1 MLEGTYMK
9 LTAIV
14 LAACLLAFNSVP
26 TPAQAIAPRTGEAF
40 QVRKNILITDM
51 TGARFSDQNIE
62 DLKLFEDG
70 TEQKITALSSNRG
83 QLHLVIVIDDS
94 GSMISQKDN
103 VAAVGK
109 FVVQN
114 LEPSAQVQIVRFP
127 SIRVVNEWTSDRSV
141 LLKLF
146 DEAPRASGSSPIYDG
161 VWTALDQIK
170 DANTLRDENRAAIV
184 LISDCMEGGSL
195 HRRDELLDELN
206 KRGVPLFTVMLTEQ
220 FDRFLSSAP
229 TPRIEQLMKHFER
242 FPHDSAL
249 ASGGSAYFP
258 RKGDN
263 AKLPLSETLKDLT
276 AELWSQFVLT
286 YTPTN
291 QTRDGKERNL
301 RIGVADSLDNITR
314 AVRIK
319 ETYVGAQ
326 SR

>member
-1 MLEGTYMK
+1 MK
-9 LTAIV
+9 LMATI
-14 LAACLLAFNSVP
+14 LAACLLAFNSAS
-26 TPAQAIAPRTGEAF
+26 TPAQALNPGSGEAF
-40 QVRKNILITDM
+40 QVKKNVLITDT
-51 TGARFSDQNIE
+51 TGARFSDQDIE
-62 DLKLFEDG
+62 DLKLSEDG
-70 TEQKITALSSNRG
+70 SEQKITALSSNRG

-94 GSMISQKDN
+94 GSMISQKAN

-109 FVVQN
+109 FIVEN
-114 LEPSAQVQIVRFP
+114 LEPNAQVRIVRFP
-127 SIRVVNEWTSDRSV
+127 SPRVVNEWTSDRSV

-146 DEAPRASGSSPIYDG
+146 DEAARAGGSSPVYDG
-161 VWTALDQIK
+161 VWTALDEIK
-170 DANTLRDENRAAIV
+170 VAKAPGDEKRFGIV

-195 HRRDELLDELN
+195 RRRDDLLDELKN
-206 KRGVPLFTVMLTEQ
+206 TNVPLFTVLLTNQ
-220 FDRFLSSAP
+220 FDRYANSGAN
-229 TPRIEQLMKHFER
+229 PRMEELMKRLER
-242 FPHDSAL
+242 FSHDAAL
-249 ASGGSAYFP
+249 ASGGSSYFP

-301 RIGVADSLDNITR
+301 RLEAADTSDNIKR
-314 AVRIK
+314 VMRIK